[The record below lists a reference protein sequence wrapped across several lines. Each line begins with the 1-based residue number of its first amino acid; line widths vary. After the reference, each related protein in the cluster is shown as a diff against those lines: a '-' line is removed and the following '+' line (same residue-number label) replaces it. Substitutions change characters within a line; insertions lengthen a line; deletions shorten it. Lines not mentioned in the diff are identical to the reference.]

1 MSSNPYQ
8 PPNLRGNAPFAVPVL
23 RVPSPVAPAVVRS
36 VAPGPI
42 GPAGQKGDAGPPGT
56 NLGFGDIIYTD
67 RTSGPEDRFEANV
80 RQQIRFSGATT
91 TVMDKLLPPFVG
103 HQFLANDRLIARAL
117 NDVYNIRIN
126 LIVSSD
132 ASSTRLKMDC
142 DAQSAFG
149 PLQADDSTLFQS
161 AGVPER
167 VTFSFAIQ
175 VQANTLAN
183 GAAFYLTSTQPVT
196 VLSETLFIIPATV
209 QPESLP

>member
-1 MSSNPYQ
+1 MSGGI
-8 PPNLRGNAPFAVPVL
+8 NLPRYTVSVSQRP
-23 RVPSPVAPAVVRS
+23 S
-36 VAPGPI
+36 VAVAAQGRPVV
-42 GPAGQKGDAGPPGT
+42 ASVTVRGQQGAQGETGLQGPPGVS
-56 NLGFGDIIYTD
+56 LGFGDIYTD

-80 RQQIRFSGATT
+80 RQQVRFSGATT

-103 HQFLANDRLIARAL
+103 HQFLVNDRLMARAL
-117 NDVYNIRIN
+117 NDVYHIRIN
-126 LIVSSD
+126 LIVSAD
-132 ASSTRLKMDC
+132 AASTRLKMDC

-149 PLQADDSTLFQS
+149 PLQADDSTLFSS

-175 VQANTLAN
+175 VQSNTLAN

-209 QPESLP
+209 QPETV

>member
-1 MSSNPYQ
+1 VSGGVSLPRFTVTARQ
-8 PPNLRGNAPFAVPVL
+8 RPNVAVAAQGRPV
-23 RVPSPVAPAVVRS
+23 VASVVVR
-36 VAPGPI
+36 
-42 GPAGQKGDAGPPGT
+42 GQQGARGETGLQGPPGVS
-56 NLGFGDIIYTD
+56 LGFGDIIYTD

-80 RQQIRFSGATT
+80 RQQVRFSGATT

-103 HQFLANDRLIARAL
+103 HQFLVNDRLMARAL
-117 NDVYNIRIN
+117 NDVYHIRIN
-126 LIVSSD
+126 LIVSAD
-132 ASSTRLKMDC
+132 AASTRLKMDC

-149 PLQADDSTLFQS
+149 PLQADDSTLFSS

-175 VQANTLAN
+175 VQGNTLAN

-209 QPESLP
+209 QPETV